1 MCGRFTLSV
10 NKYTLDNY
18 LLDYYQIENYGY
30 DFKLPRYN
38 IAPGQP
44 VLAIINDGE
53 KNRVG
58 TLNWGF
64 IPPFAKD
71 DKAVKQLINARAET
85 IATKPSFQKAFKFHR
100 CVILADSF
108 YEWKKTSGD
117 KIPMRFLVKNQEIFG
132 FAGIW
137 GAYTKSDGTKIYTCA
152 IITTNANPLMAEVH
166 DRMPV
171 ILTEEAK
178 KLWLN
183 PGLTNEEELLAT
195 LKPYSASLMEYYQ
208 VSKIINNAQF
218 DAPACIE
225 KIQAQKATKI

>member
-85 IATKPSFQKAFKFHR
+85 IATKTFSFQKAFKFHR
-100 CVILADSF
+100 CVIL
-108 YEWKKTSGD
+108 G
-117 KIPMRFLVKNQEIFG
+117 RQFLRMGKRLP
-132 FAGIW
+132 A
-137 GAYTKSDGTKIYTCA
+137 TKSRC
-152 IITTNANPLMAEVH
+152 VF
-166 DRMPV
+166 
-171 ILTEEAK
+171 
-178 KLWLN
+178 WLRIRKSL
-183 PGLTNEEELLAT
+183 GLRGYGE
-195 LKPYSASLMEYYQ
+195 P
-208 VSKIINNAQF
+208 IR
-218 DAPACIE
+218 
-225 KIQAQKATKI
+225 KATVQRFIPVRLLPPMPIL